1 MWLCYSGILAVRS
14 YTFIFVVKPL
24 KNNFLSTGVQEK
36 LGILSGGVV
45 YAVFDYTA
53 QQPDELSFKAGQQLT
68 VLRKGDENEREWW
81 WSRLGDKEGYV
92 PRNLLGV
99 SFLLVLK
106 RIIILTDNLYC
117 FSCIRGFLRVKNEF
131 LFVILHP

>member
-1 MWLCYSGILAVRS
+1 M
-14 YTFIFVVKPL
+14 
-24 KNNFLSTGVQEK
+24 
-36 LGILSGGVV
+36 

-68 VLRKGDENEREWW
+68 VLRKGDESEREWW

-99 SFLLVLK
+99 IKLCIWK
-106 RIIILTDNLYC
+106 IID
-117 FSCIRGFLRVKNEF
+117 
-131 LFVILHP
+131 LFVMVLFYLFAALS

>member
-1 MWLCYSGILAVRS
+1 M
-14 YTFIFVVKPL
+14 FV
-24 KNNFLSTGVQEK
+24 STGVQEK

-45 YAVFDYTA
+45 YAVFDYAA

-68 VLRKGDENEREWW
+68 VLRKGDESEREWW

-99 SFLLVLK
+99 RGQYRCPKGIRQEKEVSFEKMIADYSSRKL
-106 RIIILTDNLYC
+106 
-117 FSCIRGFLRVKNEF
+117 
-131 LFVILHP
+131 

>member
-1 MWLCYSGILAVRS
+1 M
-14 YTFIFVVKPL
+14 VKCIKKL
-24 KNNFLSTGVQEK
+24 IVCLQIINNWNLFLGVQEK

-53 QQPDELSFKAGQQLT
+53 QQPDELSFKAGQQLM

-81 WSRLGDKEGYV
+81 WSKLGDKEGYV

-99 SFLLVLK
+99 SIHKFK
-106 RIIILTDNLYC
+106 QNHNTN
-117 FSCIRGFLRVKNEF
+117 
-131 LFVILHP
+131 

>member
-1 MWLCYSGILAVRS
+1 MSFDFFKVKLTLSILS
-14 YTFIFVVKPL
+14 
-24 KNNFLSTGVQEK
+24 GVQEK

-45 YAVFDYTA
+45 YAVFDYQA

-81 WSRLGDKEGYV
+81 WSKLGDKEGYV

-99 SFLLVLK
+99 IKKITNKLNKINICLLLQ
-106 RIIILTDNLYC
+106 LYP
-117 FSCIRGFLRVKNEF
+117 RVTRSEE
-131 LFVILHP
+131 

>member
-1 MWLCYSGILAVRS
+1 MNRNKTSKYLLWLIE
-14 YTFIFVVKPL
+14 TKFP
-24 KNNFLSTGVQEK
+24 FLGVQEK

-53 QQPDELSFKAGQQLT
+53 QQPDELSFKEGQQLT

-99 SFLLVLK
+99 SK
-106 RIIILTDNLYC
+106 
-117 FSCIRGFLRVKNEF
+117 
-131 LFVILHP
+131 